1 MKLRI
6 RLAISRERVA
16 ASLRWVC
23 RLSLAGAGILLA
35 WPITVLVNS
44 QLAQWSGAQEL
55 ERQIRAVQAQPS
67 SKPPPTKLHAA
78 GEEAEIII
86 PEPAGAGGS
95 TLPPGVVLGQ
105 LEIARLKIAYIVLEG
120 TDADTLDRSIG
131 HIRNTAL
138 PGQTGNVGIAGH
150 RNTHFRRLEWIRRDD
165 EIVLTSPQG
174 VFRYRTEWVR
184 LFKPTDLQVL
194 DPSHGPA
201 LTLVTCF
208 PFEYVGDAPLRF
220 VVRALPD
227 EQTRSRLQHPAEVT
241 GD

>member
-6 RLAISRERVA
+6 RLAISRAQVA

-35 WPITVLVNS
+35 WPITILVNS

-55 ERQIRAVQAQPS
+55 ERQTLAAQAQPS
-67 SKPPPTKLHAA
+67 SKRPPQKLNAA
-78 GEEAEIII
+78 GGEAEIII
-86 PEPAGAGGS
+86 PEPARGGS
-95 TLPPGVVLGQ
+95 SALPPGAVLGQ
-105 LEIARLKIAYIVLEG
+105 LEIARLKMAYIVLEG

-227 EQTRSRLQHPAEVT
+227 EQTRLRLQDPAAVT